1 MEFDVGVYS
10 LIYEYY
16 EARILCGYYRFDDR
30 LPSIPRISAFFQV
43 APATVRSALSLLE
56 EKGYVAVNAKKAAR
70 VTYRPDPARYREN
83 AALYFVPRE
92 SGLADMT
99 QGGRLI
105 LEPCWEAGLLQWGK
119 SSWQELLLRLD
130 TDRPGFL
137 SMRIAFYILA
147 LSALD
152 NRLIL
157 NLYWEII
164 RYLRFPL
171 LIERPVVDVES
182 ARGGPNPENV
192 FAQINAVLVNTYAQA
207 SSELF
212 AFIQKA
218 REEYSL
224 ENAPQIPFRWHIY
237 RQRPQ
242 MRYSLAS
249 RVIREIQRGTY
260 SAGDSLPSLSEM
272 SRRYGVSLNTV
283 RRMLSLLNEFGI
295 TESHKGRRASVRMEP
310 VRFDLTKPEHQNGL
324 RLYLEALQLLEL
336 TIPRVM
342 RFTWEAV
349 PSERLK
355 QMQAD
360 LAVLRQKET
369 CELCFEVGFTFVTEQ
384 CPLAVVRECY
394 GQLLE
399 LLTWGYPL
407 AMLRLGTRAIHPEY
421 ADFVERLERCL
432 RENDPEGFS
441 LAWKTQMER
450 EYGLVRAFIEK
461 ERAGREAALA
471 GPA

>member
-1 MEFDVGVYS
+1 
-10 LIYEYY
+10 
-16 EARILCGYYRFDDR
+16 
-30 LPSIPRISAFFQV
+30 
-43 APATVRSALSLLE
+43 
-56 EKGYVAVNAKKAAR
+56 
-70 VTYRPDPARYREN
+70 
-83 AALYFVPRE
+83 
-92 SGLADMT
+92 
-99 QGGRLI
+99 
-105 LEPCWEAGLLQWGK
+105 
-119 SSWQELLLRLD
+119 
-130 TDRPGFL
+130 
-137 SMRIAFYILA
+137 
-147 LSALD
+147 
-152 NRLIL
+152 
-157 NLYWEII
+157 
-164 RYLRFPL
+164 
-171 LIERPVVDVES
+171 
-182 ARGGPNPENV
+182 
-192 FAQINAVLVNTYAQA
+192 
-207 SSELF
+207 
-212 AFIQKA
+212 
-218 REEYSL
+218 
-224 ENAPQIPFRWHIY
+224 
-237 RQRPQ
+237 

-310 VRFDLTKPEHQNGL
+310 VRFDLTKSEHQNGL

-369 CELCFEVGFTFVTEQ
+369 CELCFEIGFTFVTEQ

-407 AMLRLGTRAIHPEY
+407 AMFRLGTRAIHPEY

-432 RENDPEGFS
+432 RKNDPEGFS

-461 ERAGREAALA
+461 ERPAGRRLWPDLRKRSGLRAFRLKSEPYMDNVWILIYHFSRTKAIERTIFPA
-471 GPA
+471 GPP